1 MTPGTNHALVLT
13 GAPGAGSLDLGTIET
28 VRLQLTGREVIRERW
43 LAPGDAWEARLIA
56 EPSEDVAPL
65 KHRIAEALAALPVDV
80 NLVPDDGEKRH
91 KKLLVA
97 DMESTIIEQECLDEL
112 ADYVGLRPQIAAI
125 TERAMRG
132 ELEFE
137 AAIKERVGL
146 LKGLHEGVLDDLYKM
161 RVTLMPGA
169 QTLISTM
176 LANGAYCAL
185 VSGGF
190 RFFTEKIAARLGFD
204 TEQANRLVIADGKI
218 AGTVA
223 EPILGREAKLAV
235 LERLTRERGLKHAD
249 SLAVGDGAND
259 LSMIAAAGLGVA
271 FRAKPK
277 VAAAAAASIR
287 HGDLTA
293 LLYLQGYHWDEF
305 VDR

>member
-1 MTPGTNHALVLT
+1 MILGTNHALVLT
-13 GAPGAGSLDLGTIET
+13 GTPGAATLDVGTIET

-43 LAPGDAWEARLIA
+43 LAPGDAWEARLLA
-56 EPSEDVAPL
+56 EPSEDVGPL
-65 KHRIAEALAALPVDV
+65 KQRIDDALAALPVDV
-80 NLVPDDGEKRH
+80 NLVPDDGGHRH

-112 ADYVGLRPQIAAI
+112 ADYIGLRPQIASI

-146 LKGLHEGVLDDLYKM
+146 LKGLNAGVLDDLYRM

-169 QTLISTM
+169 QTLIATM
-176 LANGAYCAL
+176 HANGAYCAL

-190 RFFTEKIAARLGFD
+190 GFFTEKVAARVGFD
-204 TEQANRLVIADGKI
+204 SEQANRLEIADGKI

-223 EPILGREAKLAV
+223 EPILGREAKRAA
-235 LERLTRERGLKHAD
+235 LERLTRERGLTPAD
-249 SLAVGDGAND
+249 TLAVGDGAND

-271 FRAKPK
+271 YRAKPK

-305 VDR
+305 VGR

>member
-1 MTPGTNHALVLT
+1 MTLGTNHALVLT
-13 GAPGAGSLDLGTIET
+13 GAPGAAALDVGTIET
-28 VRLQLTGREVIRERW
+28 VRVQLTGREVIRERW
-43 LAPGDAWEARLIA
+43 LAPGDAWETRLLA
-56 EPSEDVAPL
+56 EPRKDVAPF
-65 KHRIAEALAALPVDV
+65 KQRVAGALAALPVDV
-80 NLVPDDGEKRH
+80 NLVPDDGEHRH

-112 ADYVGLRPQIAAI
+112 ADYIGLRPQIAAI

-146 LKGLHEGVLDDLYKM
+146 LKGLNAGVLDDLSTL

-169 QTLISTM
+169 QTLVATM
-176 LANGAYCAL
+176 HANGAYCAL

-190 RFFTEKIAARLGFD
+190 GFFTEKVAARVGFD
-204 TEQANRLVIADGKI
+204 SEQANRLDIADGKI

-223 EPILGREAKLAV
+223 EPILGREAKLAA
-235 LERLTRERGLKHAD
+235 LERLTRERGLKPAD
-249 SLAVGDGAND
+249 TLAVGDGAND

-277 VAAAAAASIR
+277 VAAAAAASIQ

-305 VDR
+305 VGR

>member
-13 GAPGAGSLDLGTIET
+13 GAPGAATLDAATMET
-28 VRLQLTGREVIRERW
+28 VRLLLTGREVIRERW

-56 EPSEDVAPL
+56 EPGADVVPL
-65 KHRIAEALAALPVDV
+65 KHRIAEALAALPIDV
-80 NLVPDDGEKRH
+80 NLVPDEGEHRRKH
-91 KKLLVA
+91 LLVA

-112 ADYVGLRPQIAAI
+112 ADYIGLRPQIAAI

-146 LKGLHEGVLDDLYKM
+146 LKGLHAGVLDDLYTM

-169 QTLISTM
+169 QTLIATM
-176 LANGAYCAL
+176 RANGAYCAL

-190 RFFTEKIAARLGFD
+190 HFFTEKIAARVGFD
-204 TEQANRLVIADGKI
+204 SEQANRLDIADGRI

-223 EPILGREAKLAV
+223 RASPAV
-235 LERLTRERGLKHAD
+235 SPTTTAPRWSAAVTATSKGCPCAIARTSSPAPSSIRVGDPPVLRATATAPVLVR
-249 SLAVGDGAND
+249 SLA
-259 LSMIAAAGLGVA
+259 
-271 FRAKPK
+271 RASPRSGH
-277 VAAAAAASIR
+277 AR
-287 HGDLTA
+287 
-293 LLYLQGYHWDEF
+293 
-305 VDR
+305 